1 MAIFLKDSLAMC
13 EYSLIYLVIRLQE
26 IIMNILKDLSIGF
39 VTVKYAVITKEKPL
53 IFNNKARLSKF
64 SKNINAY

>member
-1 MAIFLKDSLAMC
+1 
-13 EYSLIYLVIRLQE
+13 
-26 IIMNILKDLSIGF
+26 MNILKDLSIGF